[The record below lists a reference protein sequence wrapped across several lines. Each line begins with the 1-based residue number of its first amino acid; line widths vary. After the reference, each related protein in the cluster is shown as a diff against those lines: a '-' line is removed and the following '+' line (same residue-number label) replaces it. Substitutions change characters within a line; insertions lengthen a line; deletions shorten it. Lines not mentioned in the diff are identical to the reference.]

1 MTDERENAPVR
12 RSTSSRL
19 GAVTGR
25 AQKSGHLESSKFNLH
40 DGVQDRS
47 VICYLAPGQEDLL
60 EKVGDG
66 ARVRVFGR
74 VYRDS
79 LTGSALSIRD
89 IVKIEPLD

>member
-25 AQKSGHLESSKFNLH
+25 AQKSGYIESSKFNLH

-47 VICYLAPGQEDLL
+47 VICYLAPGQEQLL
-60 EKVGDG
+60 ENIGDG

-74 VYRDS
+74 VYSDS

-89 IVKIEPLD
+89 IVKVEPLD